1 MHADIQIKKSEHH
14 FYFNMAC
21 ITLMTTKSDAYGYGI
36 KPLKGCAKHQT
47 CCKIFIGENAGSL
60 FVVKVP
66 SMNVSS
72 PEFEWTAECIQDEL
86 RIITEMQGCLN
97 IIHPLQIPGLDGF
110 LVTPACNCT
119 MSKIFTADTFHIITN
134 NQRIHV
140 LRGIANGIAFIAS
153 KGYVH
158 GDIKMDNILFYEIV
172 DFTKD
177 EIGTPKIIDFGC
189 TEKVDKIDA
198 EKVLDSD
205 MFTVEYG
212 FGLQAVGVA
221 LFITDMLR
229 FYVKVFL
236 NVCGLAIKNG
246 ICPEKIAVDGV
257 YGPTRA
263 PNELYDTAMRQL
275 TIVSAIEEIDGV
287 QCIDPFNVPSNIP
300 RFVAK
305 IVGTRII
312 PIGHQYTALVSK
324 TLNIVVR
331 FPRGNKKQNPDA
343 LWSNMIKT
351 ISDTSMWQA

>member
-1 MHADIQIKKSEHH
+1 
-14 FYFNMAC
+14 
-21 ITLMTTKSDAYGYGI
+21 MTKKSDAYGYGI
-36 KPLKGCAKHQT
+36 KPLKGCAKHQP
-47 CCKIFIGENAGSL
+47 CCKIFIGENAGAL

-72 PEFEWTAECIQDEL
+72 PEFAFTAECIQDEL
-86 RIITEMQGCLN
+86 RIITEMRGCLN
-97 IIHPLQIPGLDGF
+97 IIHPLQIPGLDSF
-110 LVTPACNCT
+110 LVTLACNCP

-158 GDIKMDNILFYEIV
+158 GDIHMGNILFHEIV

-177 EIGTPKIIDFGC
+177 EIGTPKIIDFGY
-189 TEKVDKIDA
+189 TQKVDKIVV
-198 EKVLDSD
+198 ETVLDSD
-205 MFTVEYG
+205 MFTVEHG
-212 FGLQAVGVA
+212 FGLQALDVA
-221 LFITDMLR
+221 LFITDMFR
-229 FYVKVFL
+229 FYVHVFL
-236 NVCGLAIKNG
+236 VVCGLTINEG
-246 ICPEKIAVDGV
+246 VCPEKIAVDGL

-263 PNELYDTAMRQL
+263 LNKLYDTAMKQL

-287 QCIDPFNVPSNIP
+287 QCIDPFSVPSNIP
-300 RFVAK
+300 SFVAK
-305 IVGTRII
+305 IVNTRII

-343 LWSNMIKT
+343 TWSDMIKT
-351 ISDTSMWQA
+351 ISDTSAWQA